1 MDIKG
6 AVTVKTLNKE
16 HSLIKSSN
24 EAAGAECDKVHVS
37 LPH

>member
-1 MDIKG
+1 MAVINFMDIKG

-24 EAAGAECDKVHVS
+24 EVAMKT
-37 LPH
+37 